1 MAENEAAWITGPAAY
16 PFTVSSAP
24 KPTPGTGE
32 IVIKSAAVAI
42 VSYIC
47 YRRCICYSTI

>member
-1 MAENEAAWITGPAAY
+1 MAENKAAWITGPAEY
-16 PFTVSSAP
+16 PFTVSFAP
-24 KPTPGTGE
+24 KSRPGTGE
-32 IVIKSAAVAI
+32 IVIKNAAVAI